1 MSYKVIHR
9 FTDLQ
14 DFNHLYNVGDLF
26 PRIGMKVSQS
36 RIDELASSKNKL
48 KTPLI
53 ELEKDEKDK
62 KMDDFS
68 QYMNE
73 PEETKETEYTKTEIN
88 RMSTADLKELAEKNG
103 LDNSLSGAE
112 LKKLLINHYGL

>member
-14 DFNHLYNVGDLF
+14 DFNHLYNVGDTF
-26 PRIGMKVSQS
+26 PRIGMKVPQS

-53 ELEKDEKDK
+53 EPENDK
-62 KMDDFS
+62 KIDDFS
-68 QYMNE
+68 KYMNE
-73 PEETKETEYTKTEIN
+73 TEETKETEYTKTEIN

>member
-1 MSYKVIHR
+1 MTL
-9 FTDLQ
+9 FTITAILP
-14 DFNHLYNVGDLF
+14 LSNVGSLPYIVVKSEITISATLTF
-26 PRIGMKVSQS
+26 I
-36 RIDELASSKNKL
+36 ASSI

-53 ELEKDEKDK
+53 KLEKDEKV
-62 KMDDFS
+62 DDFS

-88 RMSTADLKELAEKNG
+88 RMSTSDLKELAEKNG

>member
-9 FTDLQ
+9 FADLQ

-53 ELEKDEKDK
+53 EIEKDTKI
-62 KMDDFS
+62 DDFS
-68 QYMNE
+68 QYMNP
-73 PEETKETEYTKTEIN
+73 PEESTEATETEYTKTEIN

-112 LKKLLINHYGL
+112 LKKLLIEHYGL

>member
-14 DFNHLYNVGDLF
+14 DFNHLYNVGDVF

-36 RIDELASSKNKL
+36 RIDELASGKNKL

-53 ELEKDEKDK
+53 ELEKDKNN
-62 KMDDFS
+62 DDFS

-73 PEETKETEYTKTEIN
+73 PEGTKEAEYTKTEIN
-88 RMSTADLKELAEKNG
+88 RMSTADLKELADKNG

-112 LKKLLINHYGL
+112 LKKLLIEYYGL

>member
-14 DFNHLYNVGDLF
+14 DFNHLYNVGDIF
-26 PRIGMKVSQS
+26 PRIGTKVSQS
-36 RIDELASSKNKL
+36 RIDELASGKNKL

-53 ELEKDEKDK
+53 KLEKDEKV
-62 KMDDFS
+62 DDFS

-88 RMSTADLKELAEKNG
+88 RMPTADLRELAEKNG
-103 LDNSLSGAE
+103 LDSSLSGAE

>member
-53 ELEKDEKDK
+53 KLEEDEKV
-62 KMDDFS
+62 DDFS

-88 RMSTADLKELAEKNG
+88 RMSTADLRELAEKNG
-103 LDNSLSGAE
+103 LDNLLSGAE
-112 LKKLLINHYGL
+112 LKKLLIEHYGL

>member
-9 FTDLQ
+9 FADLQ

-53 ELEKDEKDK
+53 KLENDK
-62 KMDDFS
+62 KIDDFS
-68 QYMNE
+68 KYMNE
-73 PEETKETEYTKTEIN
+73 TEETKETEYTKTEIN

>member
-14 DFNHLYNVGDLF
+14 DFNHLYNVGDVF

-36 RIDELASSKNKL
+36 RIDELASGKNKL

-53 ELEKDEKDK
+53 ELEKDK
-62 KMDDFS
+62 KIDDFS

-73 PEETKETEYTKTEIN
+73 PVETNGLEYTKTEIN

-112 LKKLLINHYGL
+112 LKKLLIEHYGL

>member
-1 MSYKVIHR
+1 MGYKVIHR

-26 PRIGMKVSQS
+26 PRVGMKVSQS
-36 RIDELASSKNKL
+36 RIDELASGKNKL

-53 ELEKDEKDK
+53 ELEKDK
-62 KMDDFS
+62 KIDDFS

-88 RMSTADLKELAEKNG
+88 RMSTADLKELAENNG

-112 LKKLLINHYGL
+112 LKKLLIEYYGL

>member
-14 DFNHLYNVGDLF
+14 DFNHLYNVGDVF
-26 PRIGMKVSQS
+26 PRVGMKVPQS
-36 RIDELASSKNKL
+36 RIDELASGNNKL

-53 ELEKDEKDK
+53 ELEKDKQI
-62 KMDDFS
+62 DDFS
-68 QYMNE
+68 QYMNK
-73 PEETKETEYTKTEIN
+73 PEETKETEYTRTEIN

>member
-36 RIDELASSKNKL
+36 RIDELAGSNNKL

-53 ELEKDEKDK
+53 ELEKDK
-62 KMDDFS
+62 KIDDFS
-68 QYMNE
+68 QYMNP
-73 PEETKETEYTKTEIN
+73 PEESTEATETEYTKTEIN

>member
-26 PRIGMKVSQS
+26 PRIGMNVSQS
-36 RIDELASSKNKL
+36 RIDELAGSKNKL
-48 KTPLI
+48 RTPLI
-53 ELEKDEKDK
+53 ELEKDK
-62 KMDDFS
+62 KIDDFS

-88 RMSTADLKELAEKNG
+88 RMPTADLKELAEKNG

>member
-48 KTPLI
+48 NKPLI
-53 ELEKDEKDK
+53 ELEKDK
-62 KMDDFS
+62 KIDDFS
-68 QYMNE
+68 QYMNP
-73 PEETKETEYTKTEIN
+73 PEESTEAMETEYTKTEIN
-88 RMSTADLKELAEKNG
+88 RMPTADLRELAKKNG
-103 LDNSLSGAE
+103 LDSSLSGAE

>member
-14 DFNHLYNVGDLF
+14 DFNHLYNVGDAF

-53 ELEKDEKDK
+53 ELEKDK
-62 KMDDFS
+62 KIDDFS

-73 PEETKETEYTKTEIN
+73 PEEAKETEYTKTEIN

>member
-14 DFNHLYNVGDLF
+14 DFNHLYNVGDVF
-26 PRIGMKVSQS
+26 PRVGMNVSQS

-53 ELEKDEKDK
+53 ELEKDK
-62 KMDDFS
+62 KIDDFS

-73 PEETKETEYTKTEIN
+73 PVETNGLEYTKTEIN

>member
-14 DFNHLYNVGDLF
+14 DFNHLYNVGDVF
-26 PRIGMKVSQS
+26 PRIGIKVSQS

-53 ELEKDEKDK
+53 EIEKDK
-62 KMDDFS
+62 KIDDFS

-73 PEETKETEYTKTEIN
+73 QEETKETEYTKTEIN

-112 LKKLLINHYGL
+112 LKKLLIEYYGL

>member
-36 RIDELASSKNKL
+36 RIDELASGKNKL

-53 ELEKDEKDK
+53 ELEKDK
-62 KMDDFS
+62 KIDNFS

-73 PEETKETEYTKTEIN
+73 PEKTTETEYTKTEIN

>member
-14 DFNHLYNVGDLF
+14 DFNHLYNVGDVF
-26 PRIGMKVSQS
+26 PRVGMKVSQS

-53 ELEKDEKDK
+53 ELENDK
-62 KMDDFS
+62 KIDDFS
-68 QYMNE
+68 QYMNT
-73 PEETKETEYTKTEIN
+73 PEESMETKETKYTKTEIN

-103 LDNSLSGAE
+103 LNNSLSGAE
-112 LKKLLINHYGL
+112 IKKLLINHYGL

>member
-1 MSYKVIHR
+1 MGYKVIHR

-14 DFNHLYNVGDLF
+14 DFNHLYNVGDVF

-36 RIDELASSKNKL
+36 RIDELASCNNKL
-48 KTPLI
+48 NTPLI
-53 ELEKDEKDK
+53 ELEKDKNI
-62 KMDDFS
+62 DDFS

-88 RMSTADLKELAEKNG
+88 RMSTADLKELAEENG

>member
-36 RIDELASSKNKL
+36 RIDELAGSKNKL

-53 ELEKDEKDK
+53 EPEKDK
-62 KMDDFS
+62 NDDDFS
-68 QYMNE
+68 QYMNK
-73 PEETKETEYTKTEIN
+73 PEETKGIEYTKTEIN

-112 LKKLLINHYGL
+112 LKKLLIEHYGL

>member
-9 FTDLQ
+9 FADLQ
-14 DFNHLYNVGDLF
+14 DFNHLYNVGDVF

-53 ELEKDEKDK
+53 ELEKDK
-62 KMDDFS
+62 KIDDFS
-68 QYMNE
+68 QYMNP
-73 PEETKETEYTKTEIN
+73 PEESMETKEAEHTKTEIN
-88 RMSTADLKELAEKNG
+88 RMPTADLKKLAEMNG

-112 LKKLLINHYGL
+112 LKKLLIEHYGL

>member
-14 DFNHLYNVGDLF
+14 DFNHLYNVGDVF

-36 RIDELASSKNKL
+36 RIDELASGKNKL

-53 ELEKDEKDK
+53 ELEKDK
-62 KMDDFS
+62 KIDDFS

-73 PEETKETEYTKTEIN
+73 PEETNETEYTKTEIN
-88 RMSTADLKELAEKNG
+88 RMSTADLKKLAEMNG

-112 LKKLLINHYGL
+112 LKKLLIEHYGL

>member
-1 MSYKVIHR
+1 M
-9 FTDLQ
+9 
-14 DFNHLYNVGDLF
+14 
-26 PRIGMKVSQS
+26 
-36 RIDELASSKNKL
+36 NK
-48 KTPLI
+48 
-53 ELEKDEKDK
+53 
-62 KMDDFS
+62 
-68 QYMNE
+68 

>member
-1 MSYKVIHR
+1 MRYKVIHR

-14 DFNHLYNVGDLF
+14 DFNHLYNVGDTF

-53 ELEKDEKDK
+53 ELEKDK
-62 KMDDFS
+62 KIDDFS

-73 PEETKETEYTKTEIN
+73 PEETKEAEYTKTEIN

-112 LKKLLINHYGL
+112 LKKLLIEHYGL

>member
-9 FTDLQ
+9 FADLQ

-53 ELEKDEKDK
+53 KLENDK
-62 KMDDFS
+62 KIDDFS

-73 PEETKETEYTKTEIN
+73 PEEEKETEYTKTEIN
-88 RMSTADLKELAEKNG
+88 RMSTADLRELAEKNG

>member
-1 MSYKVIHR
+1 MSYKVIHI

-53 ELEKDEKDK
+53 EIEKDTKI
-62 KMDDFS
+62 DDFS
-68 QYMNE
+68 QYMNT
-73 PEETKETEYTKTEIN
+73 PEESAEAMETEYTKTEIN
-88 RMSTADLKELAEKNG
+88 RMSTADLKELAERNG

>member
-36 RIDELASSKNKL
+36 RIDELASGKNKL

-53 ELEKDEKDK
+53 ELEKDK
-62 KMDDFS
+62 KIDDFS
-68 QYMNE
+68 QYMNP
-73 PEETKETEYTKTEIN
+73 PEESTEATETEYKKTEIN

>member
-9 FTDLQ
+9 FADLQ
-14 DFNHLYNVGDLF
+14 DFNHLYNVGDTF

-36 RIDELASSKNKL
+36 RIDELASGKNKL

-53 ELEKDEKDK
+53 ELEKDK
-62 KMDDFS
+62 KNDDFS

-73 PEETKETEYTKTEIN
+73 PEKTKETEYTKTEIN
-88 RMSTADLKELAEKNG
+88 RMATADLRELAEKNG

>member
-14 DFNHLYNVGDLF
+14 DFNHLYNVGDTF

-36 RIDELASSKNKL
+36 RIDELVGSKNKL
-48 KTPLI
+48 RTPLI
-53 ELEKDEKDK
+53 ELEKDK
-62 KMDDFS
+62 KIDDFS

-112 LKKLLINHYGL
+112 LKKLLISHYGL

>member
-1 MSYKVIHR
+1 MGYKVIHR

-14 DFNHLYNVGDLF
+14 DFNHLYNVGDAF

-36 RIDELASSKNKL
+36 RIDELASGKNKL

-53 ELEKDEKDK
+53 ELEKDK
-62 KMDDFS
+62 KIDDFS

-73 PEETKETEYTKTEIN
+73 PEETKEAEYTRTEIN

-112 LKKLLINHYGL
+112 LKKLLIEHYGL

>member
-26 PRIGMKVSQS
+26 PRIGMNVSQS
-36 RIDELASSKNKL
+36 RIDELAGSKNKL
-48 KTPLI
+48 RTPLI
-53 ELEKDEKDK
+53 ELEKDK
-62 KMDDFS
+62 KNDDFS

-73 PEETKETEYTKTEIN
+73 PEEIEETKYTKTEIN
-88 RMSTADLKELAEKNG
+88 RMPTADLKELAEKNG

>member
-26 PRIGMKVSQS
+26 PRAGMKVSQS

-53 ELEKDEKDK
+53 ELEKDNEI
-62 KMDDFS
+62 DDFS

-88 RMSTADLKELAEKNG
+88 RMSTADLKELAERNG

-112 LKKLLINHYGL
+112 LKRLLINHYGL